1 LLSEIA
7 MVRGTVPLALLCC
20 VMGALVAGTAPAADA
35 GQASGA
41 GAKATKDVAVGD
53 PPELDDASPRDLVSD
68 AQRLLRL
75 RGFDPGPLD
84 GAVGLRTREAIRA
97 YQAAARAQGVLEAM
111 RRPAPGQARPVQPAA
126 GPAPAAVAPPAA
138 AGSE

>member
-1 LLSEIA
+1 
-7 MVRGTVPLALLCC
+7 MVRASGRVIALLGGLAL
-20 VMGALVAGTAPAADA
+20 ALMAGTAP
-35 GQASGA
+35 GA
-41 GAKATKDVAVGD
+41 GAGQGSAAGAAPPKNAQIAD

-111 RRPAPGQARPVQPAA
+111 KRPGPGQTRPVEPAA
-126 GPAPAAVAPPAA
+126 GPARSRAAPRAA
-138 AGSE
+138 AGTE